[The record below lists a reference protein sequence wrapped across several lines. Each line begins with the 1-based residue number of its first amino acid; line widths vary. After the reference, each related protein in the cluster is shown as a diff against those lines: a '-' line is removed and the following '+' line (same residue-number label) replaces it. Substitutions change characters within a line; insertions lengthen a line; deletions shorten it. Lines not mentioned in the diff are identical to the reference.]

1 MKSTANIY
9 QGLRTGV
16 VKTIN
21 RKLLVGQ
28 EGLDKEAQLAPY
40 AVKGRTSRGRR
51 YPEEEHPF
59 RTAFQRDRDRIIH
72 CNAFRRLE
80 YKTQVFVYHEGDH
93 YRTRLTHTIEVAQI
107 SRTIARALNL
117 NEDLA
122 EAIAL
127 AHDLGHPPF
136 GHTGEKVL
144 NQLMINHGGFEHN
157 LQGLRIVEYLETRY
171 PGFRGLNLTWEVREG
186 VAKHASGHDR
196 PDVLKEYEPE
206 KAPCLEAQIVDIADE
221 IAYNNH
227 DIDDGISSE
236 MIDVAELKGVELW
249 QENFEKAKAMYPG
262 EGFKVHKCKTIIQI
276 INQQVTD
283 LIEEVWRKIE
293 GFRIRSVEDIRGL
306 GHPIARFSPDME
318 EKNNE
323 LKTFLKKSLYEH
335 HRVIRMADKANRI
348 LRHLFKV
355 YIDDPRLIPPHVYAD
370 IEESGKERLV
380 CDYIAGMTDRFALE
394 EYKKLFD
401 PYERV

>member
-1 MKSTANIY
+1 M
-9 QGLRTGV
+9 GV
-16 VKTIN
+16 VKTVS
-21 RKLLVGQ
+21 RKSLVGQ
-28 EGLDKEAQLAPY
+28 GGPEEAQLAPY
-40 AVKGRTSRGRR
+40 AMKAKASRGRR

-59 RTAFQRDRDRIIH
+59 RTAFQRDRDRVIH
-72 CNAFRRLE
+72 CHAFRRLE

-107 SRTIARALNL
+107 ARTIARALNL

-144 NQLMINHGGFEHN
+144 NHLMVNHGGFEHN

-186 VAKHASGHDR
+186 VVKHRSEHDN
-196 PDVLKEYEPE
+196 PEVLKEYGPE
-206 KAPCLEAQIVDIADE
+206 KVPCLEAQIVDIADE

-227 DIDDGISSE
+227 DIDDGLSSE
-236 MIDVAELKGVELW
+236 MIDIEKLKEVELW
-249 QENFEKAKAMYPG
+249 QENYEKVKASYPV

-283 LIEEVWRKIE
+283 LIEEIRRRIE

-318 EKNNE
+318 RKNNE
-323 LKTFLKKSLYEH
+323 LKTFLKKGLYEH

-355 YIDDPRLIPPHVYAD
+355 YIDDPRLIPPHVYRD
-370 IEESGKERLV
+370 IEESGKERLI

>member
-1 MKSTANIY
+1 MVSVINISEDREAQRLALFAMKS
-9 QGLRTGV
+9 
-16 VKTIN
+16 K
-21 RKLLVGQ
+21 
-28 EGLDKEAQLAPY
+28 D
-40 AVKGRTSRGRR
+40 SRGRR

-107 SRTIARALNL
+107 ARTIARALNL

-144 NQLMINHGGFEHN
+144 NHLMHDHGGFEHN
-157 LQGLRIVEYLETRY
+157 LQGLRIVENLETRY
-171 PGFRGLNLTWEVREG
+171 PGFEGLNLTWEVREG
-186 VAKHASGHDR
+186 VAKHTSPHDR
-196 PDVLKEYEPE
+196 PEVLKEYEPE
-206 KAPCLEAQIVDIADE
+206 RMPCLEAQIVDIADE

-227 DIDDGISSE
+227 DIDDGLASE
-236 MIDVAELKGVELW
+236 MIDVNDLKEVELW
-249 QENFEKAKAMYPG
+249 QETYERVKRLHPE
-262 EGFKVHKCKTIIQI
+262 EGLKIHKCKTIIQI

-283 LIEEVWRKIE
+283 LIEEILRRVEEHRVK
-293 GFRIRSVEDIRGL
+293 SAEDIKNL
-306 GHPIARFSPDME
+306 GFPLACFGPDME
-318 EKNNE
+318 RKNKG
-323 LKTFLKKSLYEH
+323 LKAFLQKNLYEH

-348 LRHLFKV
+348 LRHLFRV
-355 YIDDPRLIPPHVYAD
+355 YIDDPRLLPPHVYAD
-370 IEESGKERLV
+370 VEAVGKERLV